1 MARVAPIQNSLVGG
15 EISPRLYGRSDT
27 EKYHAAAKAVANAI
41 IAPHGGAYSRP
52 GFYFLKETKDSSK
65 FSRLIEFEFSDQQA
79 YAIEMGEGY
88 FRYFKDGG
96 YILDTENLITNGDF
110 PSAITGWT
118 DLSTGT
124 GAIAWDGAGAM
135 NLVPGASGV
144 AIAEQQLT
152 FVTDGVDSSITI
164 DVVSGVSGG
173 DGVEVRVG
181 TTSGATDIFTETHD
195 STGVKGAFRSTIV
208 DIPLGTT
215 VVYLQIRKAGT
226 VTANVDDIELYREIV
241 EILNP
246 YLESELRDVQYAQS
260 ADVMYMV
267 HPDHPIQK
275 MSRFS
280 HVLWTFAAAIFL
292 DGPYNPRNYDS
303 THILTTTGTYTVGG
317 ACTITASGTGFT
329 PFTAANV
336 GEPIRL
342 QDEDD
347 TSKYF
352 WAIIAGYSSPTVVT
366 ATVKVAVPTELQ
378 GNGTYKWNLAAFTAA
393 NGYPATVG
401 LSGQRAWFGATAAKS
416 QTFWGSVLAD
426 LDTFSLGTDADLAI
440 VFTLAAKKPHKIQ
453 WIAGLGNSLLVGTRG
468 GEWNIHGG
476 GSPITP
482 TNIQADPETSRGSEK
497 IQPIEA
503 GYALLMVQKFG
514 HKLRELKTDFE
525 TDGYIAP
532 DLTIM
537 AEHLAR
543 TSKIVDVAYQAE
555 RESVVWIILDDGS
568 LIAMTYEPE
577 QKVVAW
583 HHHDTQGT
591 FEAITSIPGTDS
603 DDVYV
608 ITKRTINGA
617 TKRFVEL
624 LMPTVFEGI
633 QNAFFVD
640 SGLTYTG
647 PTYAVTAISAAN
659 PCVVRIDIGS
669 EAYSFTGDGDQ
680 SLQFSNVLGMT
691 EMNGD
696 TYTIQSSSLVGG
708 TVYDVTLN
716 LDSSE
721 YTAYI
726 GGGSAQYGIKTVA
739 GLTHLEGMEV
749 VILADGGVE
758 DTQDVISGSVTLSE
772 PAAIIHIGLSY
783 TPKIEFLEPDSGAQ
797 NGTSRGKIKR
807 YNNIKVLLSE
817 TAGCKINGEEIPF
830 RRINDEMGKPVE
842 LFSGIKSVE
851 NLGWD
856 REALVTVEQPQPLPM
871 NVLMMTGTLTTSDS

>member
-41 IAPHGGAYSRP
+41 VAPHGGAYSRP
-52 GFYFLKETKDSSK
+52 GFSFVHETKDSTK
-65 FSRLIEFEFSDQQA
+65 FSRLIDFEFSDQHA

-88 FRYFKDGG
+88 FRFYRDGG
-96 YILDTENLITNGDF
+96 IIV
-110 PSAITGWT
+110 
-118 DLSTGT
+118 
-124 GAIAWDGAGAM
+124 DG
-135 NLVPGASGV
+135 
-144 AIAEQQLT
+144 
-152 FVTDGVDSSITI
+152 SSVI
-164 DVVSGVSGG
+164 
-173 DGVEVRVG
+173 VEV
-181 TTSGATDIFTETHD
+181 
-195 STGVKGAFRSTIV
+195 
-208 DIPLGTT
+208 
-215 VVYLQIRKAGT
+215 
-226 VTANVDDIELYREIV
+226 ANT
-241 EILNP
+241 
-246 YLESELRDVQYAQS
+246 YLEADLRDIQYAQT
-260 ADVMYMV
+260 ADLIYLV
-267 HPDHPIQK
+267 HPDYPVK
-275 MSRFS
+275 VLSRFS
-280 HVLWTFAAAIFL
+280 HISWTFTDVAFV
-292 DGPYNPRNYDS
+292 DGPYNPRNYDG
-303 THILTTTGTYTVGG
+303 TFILTTTGTYTVGG
-317 ACTITASGTGFT
+317 TCTITATGTGFT

-342 QDEDD
+342 QDEAD
-347 TSKYF
+347 TSKFF
-352 WAIIAGYSSPTVVT
+352 WAEIVGFTSSTIVT

-378 GNGTYKWNLAAFTAA
+378 AKPSYKWNMDAFTAA

-401 LSGQRAWFGATAAKS
+401 LSGQRVWFGATTAKP

-426 LDTFSLGTDADLAI
+426 LNTFSLGTDADLSI

-453 WIAGLGNSLLVGTRG
+453 WIAGLGRGLMVGTRG

-482 TNIQADPETSRGSEK
+482 TNIQADPETSRGSDR

-525 TDGYIAP
+525 TSGYIAP

-543 TSKIVDVAYQAE
+543 TSKIVDIAYQAE
-555 RESVVWIILDDGS
+555 RESVVWAILDDGS
-568 LIAMTYEPE
+568 LIGMTYEPE

-591 FEAITSIPGTDS
+591 FEAITSIPGTDA

-608 ITKRTINGA
+608 VVNRTINGT

-624 LMPTVFEGI
+624 MMPTVFDGI
-633 QNAFFVD
+633 HNAFYVD

-647 PTYAVTAISAAN
+647 PVYTVTAISVAN

-680 SLQFSNVLGMT
+680 SLQFSDVEGMT
-691 EMNGD
+691 EVNGD

-716 LDSSE
+716 LDSTE
-721 YTAYI
+721 YTAYTS
-726 GGGSAQYGIKTVA
+726 GGAAQYGIKTVT
-739 GLTHLEGMEV
+739 GMTHLEGMEV

-758 DTQDVISGSVTLSE
+758 DTQDVSSGSVTLSE
-772 PAAIIHIGLSY
+772 PAAVVHVGLSY

-797 NGTSRGKIKR
+797 NGTSMGKIKR

-817 TAGCKINGEEIPF
+817 SAGCKINDQEIPF

-856 REALVTVEQPQPLPM
+856 REALVTIEQPQPLPM

>member
-27 EKYHAAAKAVANAI
+27 EKYHASARAVHNAI

-52 GFYFLKETKDSSK
+52 GFYFLKETKDSTK
-65 FSRLIEFEFSDQQA
+65 FSRLVEFEFSDQQA
-79 YAIEMGEGY
+79 YTIEMGEGY

-96 YILDTENLITNGDF
+96 YIQDTENLITNGDF
-110 PSAITGWT
+110 PSDIAGWT

-124 GAIAWDGAGAM
+124 GAIAWDLVSAM
-135 NLVPGASGV
+135 DLIPGPTGV

-164 DVVSGVSGG
+164 DIVSGVSGG

-181 TTSGATDIFTETHD
+181 TTSGATDIFTETHE
-195 STGVKGAFRSTIV
+195 STGVKGASRSTII

-215 VVYLQIRKAGT
+215 VVYLQIIKSGT
-226 VTANVDDIELYREIV
+226 ATAKVDDIELYREIV

-260 ADVMYMV
+260 ADVMFMT
-267 HPDHPIQK
+267 HPSHQVQK

-280 HVLWTFAAAIFL
+280 HVLWTFAAVAFL

-303 THILTTTGTYTVGG
+303 TFILTTTGTYTVGG
-317 ACTITASGTGFT
+317 TCTITASGSGFT
-329 PFTAANV
+329 PFTAANI

-342 QDEDD
+342 QDESD
-347 TSKYF
+347 TTKYF
-352 WAIIAGYSSPTVVT
+352 WAEIAGFSSSTVVT

-378 GNGTYKWNLAAFTAA
+378 GSGTYKWNLAAFTAA

-401 LSGQRAWFGATAAKS
+401 LSGQRVWFGATTTKP

-426 LDTFSLGTDADLAI
+426 LDIFSLGTDADLAI
-440 VFTLAAKKPHKIQ
+440 IFTLAAKKPHKIQ
-453 WIAGLGNSLLVGTRG
+453 WIAGLGRGLIVGTRG

-476 GSPITP
+476 DSPITP
-482 TNIQADPETSRGSEK
+482 TNIQADPKTSRGSDK

-525 TDGYIAP
+525 TAGYIAP

-537 AEHLAR
+537 AEHLTR

-555 RESVVWIILDDGS
+555 RESVVWAVLDNGD
-568 LIAMTYEPE
+568 LVAMTYEPE

-583 HHHDTQGT
+583 HHHETQGT
-591 FEAITSIPGTDS
+591 FEAVTSIPGTNA
-603 DDVYV
+603 DDVYA
-608 ITKRTINGA
+608 IIKRTINGT

-624 LMPTVFEGI
+624 LMPTVFDGI
-633 QNAFFVD
+633 HNAFYVD

-647 PTYAVTAISAAN
+647 PVYTVTAISAAN

-680 SLQFSNVLGMT
+680 SLQFSGVEGMT
-691 EMNGD
+691 EVNGD
-696 TYTIQSSSLVGG
+696 TYTIQSSALVSG

-716 LDSSE
+716 LDSTE
-721 YTAYI
+721 YTAYVS
-726 GGGSAQYGIKTVA
+726 GGSAQYGIKNVT

-758 DTQDVISGSVTLSE
+758 DTQNVTSGAVVLSE
-772 PAAIIHIGLSY
+772 PAAVIHIGLGYRSAVD
-783 TPKIEFLEPDSGAQ
+783 FLEPDSGAQ
-797 NGTSRGKIKR
+797 NGTSMGKLKR

-817 TAGCKINGEEIPF
+817 TAGCKINGEQVPF

-842 LFSGIKSVE
+842 LFSGLKDVE

-856 REALVTVEQPQPLPM
+856 REALVTVEQIQPLPM